1 MLETKFKV
9 VFLLAVL
16 AFAAIPIMGILRGTT
31 LTPFEKTPADSTDS
45 TSSGLLDPS
54 QVSHEAPVQEEMV
67 SIPAGPFIRGTD
79 QGGFDEHPQ
88 RTLLLDAFAIC
99 RYGRKRYECR
109 RCHGWGRKCDGVG
122 GRLLCG
128 TLFGGGSRTESAEP

>member
-9 VFLLAVL
+9 LFLLAVL

-31 LTPFEKTPADSTDS
+31 LTPFEESPGDSTDS
-45 TSSGLLDPS
+45 TPSGSLDPS

-88 RTLLLDAFAIC
+88 RTLGPDAFALEL
-99 RYGRKRYECR
+99 YEVTNFQYPQFCAA
-109 RCHGWGRKCDGVG
+109 D
-122 GRLLCG
+122 
-128 TLFGGGSRTESAEP
+128 

>member
-31 LTPFEKTPADSTDS
+31 LTPFEKSPVDSTDS
-45 TSSGLLDPS
+45 TPSGSLDPS
-54 QVSHEAPVQEEMV
+54 QVSHEAPVQEEMF

-79 QGGFDEHPQ
+79 QGGLDGQPQ
-88 RTLLLDAFAIC
+88 RRLVLDGFAI
-99 RYGRKRYECR
+99 Y
-109 RCHGWGRKCDGVG
+109 
-122 GRLLCG
+122 
-128 TLFGGGSRTESAEP
+128 